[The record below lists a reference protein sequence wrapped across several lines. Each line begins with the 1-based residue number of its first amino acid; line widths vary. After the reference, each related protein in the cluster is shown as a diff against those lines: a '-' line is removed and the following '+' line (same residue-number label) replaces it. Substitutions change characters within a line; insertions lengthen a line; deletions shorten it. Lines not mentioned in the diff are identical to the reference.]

1 MHPCFG
7 GNANM
12 PVASSFHRPAAYA
25 IAQTVVDVPLV
36 FIQVLIF
43 DIVVYFM
50 AGLARTASQF
60 FISFIFL
67 FIMTMSMYSFFRALG
82 SLTKSLDIASRFT
95 GISIQVLIVYTG
107 YLIPPSKMHPWFKWL
122 IWINPVQYGF
132 EGLMA
137 NEFTGLNIQC
147 EPPFLVPQSPQ
158 ASPQYQSCTIQGS
171 QPGQISVNG
180 ADYIQTAFTYSRS
193 HLWRNFGIIIAFWIF
208 FVFLTIV
215 GMEIQKPNA
224 GGGAVTIFKRGRAP
238 KSVERAMEK
247 GSIPEDEEKAAA
259 AGDEKLI
266 DNDSSG
272 SEVELTAK
280 GVAKNE
286 SIFTYQNV
294 NYIIPYEKGERKLLN
309 DVQGYVRP
317 GKLTALSKS
326 IYFLFLRIAQDPED
340 LLGDAFEYNPIIWF
354 GYTSPESEPRH
365 QER

>member
-1 MHPCFG
+1 
-7 GNANM
+7 M
-12 PVASSFHRPAAYA
+12 PVSSSFHRPAAYA

-43 DIVVYFM
+43 DVVVYFM
-50 AGLARTASQF
+50 AGLGRTASQF
-60 FISFIFL
+60 FISLLFL

-95 GISIQVLIVYTG
+95 GIALQVLIVYTG

-132 EGLMA
+132 EALMA
-137 NEFTGLNIQC
+137 NEFNGLNIQC
-147 EPPFLVPQSPQ
+147 EPPFVVPQGPQ
-158 ASPQYQSCTIQGS
+158 ASTQYQSCTIQGS

-180 ADYIQTAFTYSRS
+180 SDYIKTAYTYSRS
-193 HLWRNFGIIIAFWIF
+193 HLWRNFGIIIAFWLL

-247 GSIPEDEEKAAA
+247 GSTPEDEEKAAT

-266 DNDSSG
+266 DKDSSG
-272 SEVELTAK
+272 SETELTAK

-294 NYIIPYEKGERKLLN
+294 NYTIPYGKGERKLLN

-317 GKLTALSKS
+317 GRLTALSKS
-326 IYFLFLRIAQDPED
+326 THFLFLRLEQDP
-340 LLGDAFEYNPIIWF
+340 
-354 GYTSPESEPRH
+354 
-365 QER
+365 